1 MQIVNDFREKVKQKA
16 MNFYSETGIKL
27 ECEECF
33 IITDPEC
40 PDYPHICALEEGLK
54 KEGKS
59 REWILENLAHCI
71 KMRNERERARRENG

>member
-1 MQIVNDFREKVKQKA
+1 MQTVNDFREKVKQKA
-16 MNFYSETGIKL
+16 IKLYREKRIKL

-33 IITDPEC
+33 ILIDPEC
-40 PDYPHICALEEGLK
+40 PDFPHICALEEGLK

-71 KMRNERERARRENG
+71 KMRTKREAE